1 MICILDL
8 GTSKISSILV
18 KDEDLSPEV
27 IAFSSVETSGIK
39 TGSIIN
45 ISQISEDISKCINEL
60 EDKSG
65 EKIKDIIVS
74 FSGEQ
79 ISSINSTGSVIIRQ
93 KEVTAR
99 DVQSALNMSSTLKVP
114 NDKTLLFV
122 SPNEYIIDGQP
133 GIAQPIGMNGVRLEA
148 KSHLIYCT
156 QNTKENISKYIE

>member
-79 ISSINSTGSVIIRQ
+79 ISSINSCLLYTSPSP
-93 KEVTAR
+93 R
-99 DVQSALNMSSTLKVP
+99 DP
-114 NDKTLLFV
+114 
-122 SPNEYIIDGQP
+122 E
-133 GIAQPIGMNGVRLEA
+133 
-148 KSHLIYCT
+148 
-156 QNTKENISKYIE
+156 

>member
-45 ISQISEDISKCINEL
+45 IGLISEDISKSINEL
-60 EDKSG
+60 ENKSG

-74 FSGEQ
+74 FSGEP
-79 ISSINSTGSVIIRQ
+79 VHVVLR
-93 KEVTAR
+93 
-99 DVQSALNMSSTLKVP
+99 
-114 NDKTLLFV
+114 
-122 SPNEYIIDGQP
+122 
-133 GIAQPIGMNGVRLEA
+133 RL
-148 KSHLIYCT
+148 S
-156 QNTKENISKYIE
+156 

>member
-65 EKIKDIIVS
+65 EKIKDIIVAS
-74 FSGEQ
+74 LENKYPV
-79 ISSINSTGSVIIRQ
+79 SILL
-93 KEVTAR
+93 
-99 DVQSALNMSSTLKVP
+99 AL
-114 NDKTLLFV
+114 
-122 SPNEYIIDGQP
+122 
-133 GIAQPIGMNGVRLEA
+133 
-148 KSHLIYCT
+148 
-156 QNTKENISKYIE
+156 